1 MSYGITISI
10 GNPTIHDPGMGS
22 KHAKYASYSITSE
35 STKSGFRP
43 GSFTVDRRFS
53 DFCWLTEE
61 FARELPG
68 CILPPL
74 PEKVTVGRFEK
85 EFLESRQR
93 GLQRFL
99 QRVIA
104 HPELSSSHLLVI
116 FLQSDEGAFTRAM
129 DDSKASRP
137 KITTAAVNWFEGKVN
152 SIAYGKAEIDRSPE
166 DVKIEEMAE
175 YIQKLEKQ
183 FSTVAKHSEGF
194 VKRLRDAGATQFEL
208 GSALS
213 VLGQS
218 DADDA
223 SGDLVQFASTIERTS
238 NAYSTLSEAAL
249 VRFHEPMEDYVRLM
263 GSVKAAIQRRADKKR
278 AYVAALTDVDAK
290 GAMLRKAQSAPGK
303 DTSSKEAALQGAE
316 AMRDAAKADF
326 ERVTERLLQE
336 FESFKEK
343 KVQDM
348 RQLMANYVDFQA
360 SHTRSLEL
368 LWEEIA
374 PRLQG
379 QSVHRHSANSNNSN
393 NNLLFS
399 NRVPPPVPNSPP
411 PVPPSN
417 PFHHSDEETEQLN

>member
-1 MSYGITISI
+1 M
-10 GNPTIHDPGMGS
+10 
-22 KHAKYASYSITSE
+22 
-35 STKSGFRP
+35 
-43 GSFTVDRRFS
+43 
-53 DFCWLTEE
+53 
-61 FARELPG
+61 
-68 CILPPL
+68 
-74 PEKVTVGRFEK
+74 
-85 EFLESRQR
+85 
-93 GLQRFL
+93 
-99 QRVIA
+99 
-104 HPELSSSHLLVI
+104 
-116 FLQSDEGAFTRAM
+116 
-129 DDSKASRP
+129 
-137 KITTAAVNWFEGKVN
+137 
-152 SIAYGKAEIDRSPE
+152 
-166 DVKIEEMAE
+166 
-175 YIQKLEKQ
+175 
-183 FSTVAKHSEGF
+183 
-194 VKRLRDAGATQFEL
+194 
-208 GSALS
+208 
-213 VLGQS
+213 
-218 DADDA
+218 
-223 SGDLVQFASTIERTS
+223 
-238 NAYSTLSEAAL
+238 
-249 VRFHEPMEDYVRLM
+249 RFHEPIEDYVRLM

-290 GAMLRKAQSAPGK
+290 GAVLRKAQSAPGK

-348 RQLMANYVDFQA
+348 RQLMANYVDFQT

-379 QSVHRHSANSNNSN
+379 QSVHRHSANNNSSN